1 MNKLFARF
9 GLLSGILF
17 CFLLFISYSNK
28 ETPDFKKEG
37 EMLPQ
42 IIKAI
47 PFQPQTSFAGESL
60 PSESEDALER
70 LDREILVNSYWH
82 SNTALSLKLANRF
95 FPVIEKILKEQGVP
109 EDFKYLAVA
118 ESGLRNVT
126 SPAQAKGFWQFREL
140 AAEEFGL
147 EVNIEV
153 DERYHLEK
161 STLAA
166 SKYIKQLHN
175 RFGSWT
181 NAAAA
186 YNIGPT
192 RYQRILEE
200 QGQTNYYDLNLNPET
215 SRYVFRLMGIK
226 TLFESP
232 ENFGFYL
239 EESELYKPF
248 KFKTIKVD
256 ETVDSWS
263 DFSAKHGI
271 SYRELKRLN
280 PWLIDSK
287 LTVKKNV
294 YEIKIPES

>member
-1 MNKLFARF
+1 MNTLFARF
-9 GLLSGILF
+9 GLLSGTLF
-17 CFLLFISYSNK
+17 CFILFISYSNK
-28 ETPDFKKEG
+28 ENTDPHKEK
-37 EMLPQ
+37 EVLPQ
-42 IIKAI
+42 VIKAV
-47 PFQPQTSFAGESL
+47 PFQPQTTFAGESL
-60 PSESEDALER
+60 PKDNEDALER

-82 SNTALSLKLANRF
+82 SNTTLSLKLANRY
-95 FPVIEKILKEQGVP
+95 FPVIEEILREQGVP

-126 SPAQAKGFWQFREL
+126 SPAQAKGFWQFKKL
-140 AAEEFGL
+140 AAQEFDL
-147 EVNIEV
+147 EVNGEV

-161 STLAA
+161 STIAA
-166 SKYIKQLHN
+166 SKYIKQLYK

-192 RYQRILEE
+192 RYQQILDE
-200 QGQTNYYDLNLNPET
+200 QGQNNYYDLNLNPET
-215 SRYVFRLMGIK
+215 SRYVFRLMAIK

-239 EESELYKPF
+239 DETELYKPF
-248 KFKTIKVD
+248 KFTTI
-256 ETVDSWS
+256 TVDKTVESWS
-263 DFSAKHGI
+263 DFSDEHRI

-287 LTVKKNV
+287 LTVKKNI
-294 YEIKIPES
+294 YEVKIPLS